1 MATLYSA
8 GDEAAEDEEG
18 RFVGLRGRMASEIN
32 PETGKP
38 VYTSAVAFSLLL
50 FYAFAMQC
58 MSTLAVTKKETGSWK
73 LTFAMLAYLT
83 LLAYGSSFITYQLL
97 S

>member
-8 GDEAAEDEEG
+8 GEDEAEDVEG
-18 RFVGLRGRMASEIN
+18 KFGGLRARMQAERN
-32 PETGKP
+32 PETGEP
-38 VYTSAVAFSLLL
+38 VYTTAVAFSLLL

-73 LTFAMLAYLT
+73 MTIIMLFYMTA
-83 LLAYGSSFITYQLL
+83 LAYGASFLAYNLL
-97 S
+97 A